1 FGGQK
6 FALPCA
12 AQQQHSHSV
21 GCILVAKPG
30 ESFGQP
36 GNFGAGQILCALM
49 LLIAFDA
56 TAGIVGAPAPADREA
71 QHPRQHCDCSIC
83 VRRSAGAEPVVETVN
98 VRMRDSSNLH
108 LAEGGQDVG
117 SDLLPVDPL
126 GRWPLAREIVP
137 LESRADVG
145 NGGGCSVLLLLANGI
160 SAAVDGALESF
171 GFLACRSGAPIGE
184 RPNGVAAVAPGE
196 LAAG

>member
-1 FGGQK
+1 
-6 FALPCA
+6 
-12 AQQQHSHSV
+12 
-21 GCILVAKPG
+21 
-30 ESFGQP
+30 
-36 GNFGAGQILCALM
+36 
-49 LLIAFDA
+49 
-56 TAGIVGAPAPADREA
+56 
-71 QHPRQHCDCSIC
+71 
-83 VRRSAGAEPVVETVN
+83 TVN

-184 RPNGVAAVAPGE
+184 RPNGVAAFAPVE
-196 LAAG
+196 LAAVVQDERTTACGSNAAAEAFRRVVIVDFVAALGRWQLP